1 MYKISGLV
9 LSIAML
15 LPALA
20 QADPRADLERY
31 FFQVETLEG
40 RFVQETRDER
50 GSVLETSEGKLAL
63 ARPDR
68 FHWEYETPFPQD
80 IVADGERLWVYDH
93 DLEQVSVR
101 PMDEVLGSGP
111 ALMLS
116 GNLDSL
122 EEQFT
127 LSTDGEWILM
137 EPRESGWEVTE
148 VRLMMKDGLPSR
160 IIVKDGLGQV
170 NELTL
175 SELRQNVSFPQD
187 RFRFAPPE
195 GADVVGQ

>member
-1 MYKISGLV
+1 M
-9 LSIAML
+9 
-15 LPALA
+15 PALV
-20 QADPRADLERY
+20 QADPLEELERY

-68 FHWEYETPFPQD
+68 FHWEYESPFPQD
-80 IVADGERLWVYDH
+80 ILADGERLWVYDH

-101 PMDEVLGSGP
+101 PMEEVLGSGP

-122 EEQFT
+122 EEQFE

-137 EPRESGWEVTE
+137 EPRESGWEVSE
-148 VRLMMKDGLPSR
+148 VRLKMVDGLPSR
-160 IIVKDGLGQV
+160 VIVKDGLGQI

-175 SELRQNVSFPQD
+175 SDLRQNVSFD
-187 RFRFAPPE
+187 GNRFRFDPPE
-195 GADVVGQ
+195 GVDVVGQ